1 MISCLFSFHRILWY
15 RSNAMLHSLA
25 QVKSMIDHLT
35 LVPCTQQIERDQGQ
49 RVIFSQSQQ
58 SKNAASILRLY
69 NYNCSIKSNT
79 NSIKILL
86 FQGLVAFIA
95 DATYFGS
102 LHDNKGQSNCFS
114 NVYSFLNQSRTGHRP
129 AHAWF
134 LKIVSVQMSV
144 CVSVCLF
151 VCESV
156 PEAINN
162 QWRDVV

>member
-1 MISCLFSFHRILWY
+1 MISSLFSFHRILWY
-15 RSNAMLHSLA
+15 RSNAMLHLLA

-35 LVPCTQQIERDQGQ
+35 LVPCTQQIEHDQGQ

-58 SKNAASILRLY
+58 SRNAASILRLY
-69 NYNCSIKSNT
+69 NYNYSNKSNT

-95 DATYFGS
+95 DAAYFGS
-102 LHDNKGQSNCFS
+102 LHDNKGQSNCYS
-114 NVYSFLNQSRTGHRP
+114 NVHSFLNQTRTGQHMP
-129 AHAWF
+129 GF
-134 LKIVSVQMSV
+134 LKLFLCRCLYVCVCICV
-144 CVSVCLF
+144 CVSA
-151 VCESV
+151 